1 MTFKILRP
9 GTHTTIQDE
18 GRNGFYHLGITVSG
32 AIDKKKVSN
41 ILKQI
46 TPFGFYISRSLKN
59 QKNLIS
65 KSKLKDFLNQ
75 ISVG

>member
-32 AIDKKKVSN
+32 AIDKKN
-41 ILKQI
+41 
-46 TPFGFYISRSLKN
+46 F
-59 QKNLIS
+59 
-65 KSKLKDFLNQ
+65 KLY
-75 ISVG
+75 